1 VAWNPR
7 TADAWQG
14 GMRRDVGAGNVPGF
28 HILTSPPGQQAPI
41 QHINYT
47 PATNEVH
54 GRGVLAPQDQL
65 NYTLLPD
72 EAVPNSM
79 VGAGGGFSA
88 GAGANIGTG
97 MVGAGQAHG
106 TPPITPTVPGQER
119 VTGRYAPPASMASGQ
134 TSPGTPPLRP
144 NPYLTGPAPRPSPSS
159 PMQATFS
166 NRSQMAGVNAGWG
179 RDAGRG
185 AVGTGQEANPLSQLP
200 IIGPLFGGS
209 SPQQGDAAP
218 PPAAS
223 TPVPTDPDTAAR
235 QALTAQGFSGAP
247 AATDPAS
254 APAPAGDTSPLPTA
268 PDAPPPDPSQGQ
280 GQAPPMVDESTGQQ
294 LMIPAGGQLDWE
306 KDSSGNPKD
315 AGTVSIHMPDG
326 SVVPYGT
333 YTYTPLGGM
342 KVAAYKSASSAQANP
357 YYISPAGPAGTA
369 VLNQSTG
376 EYMIIPGSQQPPQG
390 QAVQAGGA
398 GTLIYDPYT
407 GGWKTVPGSQAQAEA
422 DLATSNFNIGQSA
435 YQLTHPTPQ
444 IVGGNV
450 ITPPGASVDLSYPGG
465 TQHVQGAALPA
476 EAQGISNRAQD
487 YLHSMDTQYPGGM
500 IPPVDVAG
508 DVQQQ
513 PPVQPTPAPQ
523 PQPNPQPT
531 PTPPATPSI
540 DESLGRV
547 GGWAQS
553 GSNLNL
559 PPADEMRRS
568 QAQAPAAS
576 PLAEPTAP
584 QLSPPPTAAPQQDV
598 LPAQVPAS
606 PSMPQLPSLPIPSV
620 DLGGA
625 LGTARDALSAAGQK
639 GLGFLKDTGQ
649 GLGAYAATEWLHQ
662 MNPDLYPSPSDEVLK
677 GHWAQ
682 PQQDDDGGA
691 GQDNGMFLGRGIT
704 PETGRGSTGVGWM
717 PPRRTGAGHGNVG
730 GSMSRSGMGGSGIGG
745 GGGVGQ
751 EQQQNPYAAAAL
763 MAGESP
769 GTPPLFNPAL
779 MQPVPLASDAEH
791 QQQFQALR
799 PPKQVGGSQDLMGG
813 GQEGPTPPMPG
824 PPGASPPAG
833 STGPSG
839 WQPPVNPQ
847 DVQGIGHRFG
857 QDMEQGEPQ
866 HSGVDLQASEGTG
879 TLSPV
884 DGFVTGVEHNPQG
897 LGLTV
902 VIQGKDGSQHRLGH
916 LQHTDAYPG
925 MQVRAGQQIA
935 KVGSTGNTTGAHL
948 HWGVKDQQG
957 NPVDNTP
964 ALPPGMQDM
973 PPAPGTQ
980 MMGPPGGTGGQA
992 QVGAGIG
999 RLSMG
1004 SPGAGVGEDKLPNYD
1019 YLGGEGVGRQD
1030 PVVDPSGP
1038 SESGFSG
1045 GWTGSLM
1052 GTPWSGGTRK
1062 FDRKIDLTGPP
1073 GAGQNEGDYDPS
1085 LNPKRLGPGE
1095 TKVQGQGGDMRS
1107 DYVHIPD
1114 WYAGGAPY
1122 YDPQR
1127 DQKIAQNMQGYGLI
1141 PDNPVARPPQDLEPD
1156 PYPHTIRVQPGRGR
1170 DPYYGDSRNAGIVD
1184 NAGGTNINTGP
1195 GPSPGWAPPNVGEL
1209 PSPGPAINTGP
1220 MPLPGPGVTNPG
1232 EIGAPPPAIN
1242 TGPGPQPGVS
1252 VAAGDQPQ
1260 YDPKQFQPYDAQV
1273 PAPTSLGLSGGSG
1286 GGGWPYVPLSPERWR
1301 GMTPQDITPQGTGQE
1316 SSDARWDLYEAKDAG
1331 GFWGPRVGAG
1341 QSPPPTADPGLAQH
1355 LGTANPPTGT
1365 TATGEQIFDTPNGK
1379 RTRSQILAELQ
1390 KAGWDGQGDPIQT
1403 YMRTSARGDN
1413 NYPINV
1419 APDAALSAAQQ
1430 RYQLQ
1435 LQAQLQIQQLL
1446 AQLKGQAADRGQQ
1459 VLIQQLSNAF
1469 ADHQTLQQDQ
1479 MQLLNSALSS
1489 PWLQELSGM
1498 SPIPGREGSRTGVPD
1513 ILNQTS
1519 RLMQPYDVNQVVSQ
1533 SPYAPPPVQDPTS
1546 LPGVPTLASP
1556 SFGPG
1561 APNLGGDAPPLP
1573 GTSATG
1579 GGPPG
1584 GQPPAQPPAQPGG
1597 QPGAATTQAAQGDTS
1612 GGVYHSTMQP
1622 AGDQAGSL
1630 PSGFQWNAD
1639 HTQVTNAQG
1648 QPTGW
1653 YVPTWEQWQAWS
1665 PWQKEAYRASIERY
1679 GTGAWNA
1686 MQDQMNTNF
1695 RKQGAT
1701 NQSTNLTPLQA
1712 SSADAPALAGAQMTA
1727 DVLGQTA
1734 NWPSQQGRQWSAS
1747 HAPGVQQKIT
1757 SGIAA

>member
-1 VAWNPR
+1 MAWNPR
-7 TADAWQG
+7 TTDAWQG
-14 GMRRDVGAGNVPGF
+14 GLRRAVGAGNVPGF
-28 HILTSPPGQQAPI
+28 HILSSPPGQQAPI

-54 GRGVLAPQDQL
+54 GRGVMAPPDQL

-72 EAVPNSM
+72 EDVPNSM

-88 GAGANIGTG
+88 GMGI
-97 MVGAGQAHG
+97 GAGQAHG
-106 TPPITPTVPGQER
+106 SPPVTPTVPGQER

-134 TSPGTPPLRP
+134 TNPGTPPLRP

-159 PMQATFS
+159 PVQAGFGQ
-166 NRSQMAGVNAGWG
+166 RSQMGGVNAGWG

-185 AVGTGQEANPLSQLP
+185 AVGTGQEDNPLSRLP

-209 SPQQGDAAP
+209 PQQGDAGAP
-218 PPAAS
+218 PASPA

-235 QALTAQGFSGAP
+235 QALSAQGFAGSPPPDPAASPAP
-247 AATDPAS
+247 AAGA
-254 APAPAGDTSPLPTA
+254 SPLPTA
-268 PDAPPPDPSQGQ
+268 PDASSSPQPDQSGGQPQGQ
-280 GQAPPMVDESTGQQ
+280 PQPGMTDETTGQPPMV
-294 LMIPAGGQLDWE
+294 PAGGQLDWE
-306 KDSSGNPKD
+306 RDAQGNPKD

-326 SVVPYGT
+326 STVPYGT

-342 KVAAYKSASSAQANP
+342 KVAPYKTSTAGAAP
-357 YYISPAGPAGTA
+357 YYPLPAGPLGEGILNTA
-369 VLNQSTG
+369 TG
-376 EYMIIPGSQQPPQG
+376 EHMIIPGTAPLPQG
-390 QAVQAGGA
+390 QTAAAGAA
-398 GTLIYDPYT
+398 GTLAFDPYT
-407 GGWKTVPGSQAQAEA
+407 NSWTTIPGSQAQPQA
-422 DLATSNFNIGQSA
+422 DLATSNFNLGQSA
-435 YQLTHPTPQ
+435 YQLTHPVPQ

-450 ITPPGASVDLSYPGG
+450 ITPPGASTDLSYPGG
-465 TQHVQGAALPA
+465 TQHVQGAPLPA

-487 YLHSMDTQYPGGM
+487 YLSNSDAQYPGGM
-500 IPPVDVAG
+500 IPPVSIQG
-508 DVQQQ
+508 GS
-513 PPVQPTPAPQ
+513 PPSGEPAPTPAPQ
-523 PQPNPQPT
+523 SQPQPSPQPT
-531 PTPPATPSI
+531 ASAPAQPSI
-540 DESLGRV
+540 DESLGRI

-559 PPADEMRRS
+559 PPADEMQRS

-576 PLAEPTAP
+576 PLLQSPAP
-584 QLSPPPTAAPQQDV
+584 PPPTAAAPPSAPDV
-598 LPAQVPAS
+598 LPAQVPAG

-625 LGTARDALSAAGQK
+625 LGTARDALSSAGQH
-639 GLGFLKDTGQ
+639 GLQFLKDTGQ

-682 PQQDDDGGA
+682 PQQQDDSGGA
-691 GQDNGMFLGRGIT
+691 GQEGMFLGRGLT
-704 PETGRGSTGVGWM
+704 PETGRGSTGVGWL
-717 PPRRTGAGHGNVG
+717 PPRGQGAGHGNVG
-730 GSMSRSGMGGSGIGG
+730 GSMSRSGMGGSGASG

-751 EQQQNPYAAAAL
+751 DSGQPNPYAAQAL

-779 MQPVPLASDAEH
+779 QQPVPLASDAEH
-791 QQQFQALR
+791 QQQFQALH
-799 PPKQVGGSQDLMGG
+799 PPKQQQPVGGSQDLMGG
-813 GQEGPTPPMPG
+813 GQDQPSPG
-824 PPGASPPAG
+824 PPGQGAGPQGG

-857 QDMEQGEPQ
+857 QPMEQGEPQ
-866 HSGVDLQASEGTG
+866 HSGVDLQATEGTQ
-879 TLSPV
+879 TTSPV

-925 MQVRAGQQIA
+925 MQVHQGQQIA

-957 NPVDNTP
+957 QPVDNTP
-964 ALPPGMQDM
+964 ALPPGMQNM
-973 PPAPGTQ
+973 PPVPGTQ

-992 QVGAGIG
+992 QTGAGQGDQSLEDLMAQTAPFATPSG
-999 RLSMG
+999 RNQQWPFDPRTG
-1004 SPGAGVGEDKLPNYD
+1004 SPSGTEYGQTGGAEYPDPQVYPTTLPPMQRKDISDTATNP
-1019 YLGGEGVGRQD
+1019 QAAQ
-1030 PVVDPSGP
+1030 VDN
-1038 SESGFSG
+1038 
-1045 GWTGSLM
+1045 
-1052 GTPWSGGTRK
+1052 SGGT
-1062 FDRKIDLTGPP
+1062 
-1073 GAGQNEGDYDPS
+1073 A
-1085 LNPKRLGPGE
+1085 
-1095 TKVQGQGGDMRS
+1095 
-1107 DYVHIPD
+1107 
-1114 WYAGGAPY
+1114 
-1122 YDPQR
+1122 
-1127 DQKIAQNMQGYGLI
+1127 
-1141 PDNPVARPPQDLEPD
+1141 
-1156 PYPHTIRVQPGRGR
+1156 
-1170 DPYYGDSRNAGIVD
+1170 
-1184 NAGGTNINTGP
+1184 INTGP
-1195 GPSPGWAPPNVGEL
+1195 GPQPGWSPPNQGEVT
-1209 PSPGPAINTGP
+1209 PPGPAINTGVGWT
-1220 MPLPGPGVTNPG
+1220 PGPHIVNPG

-1242 TGPGPQPGVS
+1242 TGPGQQPGV
-1252 VAAGDQPQ
+1252 AAADLHGNYRPESPQGYNPDATPEDYAKMQRSYIAGQPDYNNLRNWSTGNVDTWGTRGGSTNPDQPAALPEAQSMFDEGPQTRTDQ
-1260 YDPKQFQPYDAQV
+1260 YGVQEHPMQEILQYRHDAG
-1273 PAPTSLGLSGGSG
+1273 T
-1286 GGGWPYVPLSPERWR
+1286 
-1301 GMTPQDITPQGTGQE
+1301 TGTGQE
-1316 SSDARWDLYEAKDAG
+1316 SSDTRWDMYEAKDSG

-1341 QSPPPTADPGLAQH
+1341 QTPPPTADPGLAQH

-1365 TATGEQIFDTPNGK
+1365 SPTGEQVFDTPNGK
-1379 RTRSQILAELQ
+1379 RTRSQIISEL
-1390 KAGWDGQGDPIQT
+1390 KAAGWVDDGKTDPIAT
-1403 YMRTSARGDN
+1403 YIRTSGRGDN

-1419 APDAALSAAQQ
+1419 APDAALQSATQ
-1430 RYQLQ
+1430 RYQMQ
-1435 LQAQLQIQQLL
+1435 LQSQLQIQQLL
-1446 AQLKGQAADRGQQ
+1446 AQLKQQAADRGQQ

-1498 SPIPGREGSRTGVPD
+1498 SPIPGREGQRTGLPD

-1519 RLMQPYDVNQVVSQ
+1519 RLMQPYDVNQTLNQ
-1533 SPYAPPPVQDPTS
+1533 SPYAPPPVSDTTS

-1573 GTSATG
+1573 SVSATG

-1584 GQPPAQPPAQPGG
+1584 GATTPA
-1597 QPGAATTQAAQGDTS
+1597 PGAATTQAAQGDTS
-1612 GGVYHSTMQP
+1612 GGVFHSAMQP
-1622 AGDQAGSL
+1622 AGNQSSAGTQMTGNQPAGGL
-1630 PSGFQWNAD
+1630 PSGFQWNSD
-1639 HTQVTNAQG
+1639 QTQVLNNQG

-1653 YVPTWEQWQAWS
+1653 YVPTWQQWQGWS
-1665 PWQKEAYRASIERY
+1665 PFQKEAYRASIERY

-1686 MQDQMNTNF
+1686 MQNQMNTNF

-1701 NQSTNLTPLQA
+1701 NQSINLTPLQA
-1712 SSADAPALAGAQMTA
+1712 SSADAPALAGAQMNA
-1727 DVLGQTA
+1727 DVMGQTA
-1734 NWPSQQGRQWSAS
+1734 NWPSQQGRQWSAA